1 MEVLNKHDSF
11 QLQKL
16 KDTTIVIS
24 HQNKLFDKKHLH
36 KPFVQA
42 MNTNKKIVQE
52 QINYSLLKNLSKKAD
67 YTQREL
73 AKSLDI
79 SLGKLNYCLTELV
92 KKGFVKIDNFKKSDK
107 KIGYL
112 YYLTP
117 QGMEEKVRVTYH
129 FLKRKTQEYEELKNQ
144 IAEIKREISG
154 Q

>member
-1 MEVLNKHDSF
+1 
-11 QLQKL
+11 
-16 KDTTIVIS
+16 
-24 HQNKLFDKKHLH
+24 
-36 KPFVQA
+36 
-42 MNTNKKIVQE
+42 MNTSKKIVQE
-52 QINYSLLKNLSKKAD
+52 QINYSLLKSLSKKAD

-79 SLGKLNYCLTELV
+79 SLGKLNYRLTELV